1 MDTLQSH
8 LASVRE
14 RRFKRMNEFV
24 SDYAQHD
31 HVACRIL
38 LGRLESA
45 ARLKR
50 LVTYD
55 EFVRGVTFV
64 FPDRNQSMRMVTRTV
79 DTSVIKTEDEAII
92 HDFGRY
98 LAGATFRDSSIF
110 INALLI
116 RSKSYPHPPVYF
128 YDWLR
133 RAHSI
138 YMPNQSAEQEYWD
151 KSVAAV
157 HRVYSES

>member
-1 MDTLQSH
+1 MVTRQSH
-8 LASVRE
+8 LASVKE

-31 HVACRIL
+31 HAACRIL

-64 FPDRNQSMRMVTRTV
+64 VPGRNQSMRMVTRTV
-79 DTSVIKTEDEAII
+79 DTSVIKTEDEAMI

-98 LAGATFRDSSIF
+98 IAGATFRDSAIF

-116 RSKSYPHPPVYF
+116 RSKSNPHPSAYF
-128 YDWLR
+128 FDWLR
-133 RAHSI
+133 RVNLVNI
-138 YMPNQSAEQEYWD
+138 PNRSAEDNYWIE
-151 KSVAAV
+151 SVAAV
-157 HRVYSES
+157 HRVYRES

>member
-1 MDTLQSH
+1 MITLQSH
-8 LASVRE
+8 LATVQE

-31 HVACRIL
+31 HAACRIL

-64 FPDRNQSMRMVTRTV
+64 VPDRNQGMRMVTRTV
-79 DTSVIKTEDEAII
+79 DTSVIKTEDEAMI
-92 HDFGRY
+92 HDFARY
-98 LAGATFRDSSIF
+98 IAGATFRDSAIF

-116 RSKSYPHPPVYF
+116 RSKSNPHPDVYF
-128 YDWLR
+128 FDWLR
-133 RAHSI
+133 RANSV
-138 YMPNQSAEQEYWD
+138 YMPNRSAEQDYWI

>member
-1 MDTLQSH
+1 MVTLQSH
-8 LASVRE
+8 LANVQE

-31 HVACRIL
+31 HAACRIL

-45 ARLKR
+45 ARLGR

-64 FPDRNQSMRMVTRTV
+64 VPDRDQSMRMVTRTV
-79 DTSVIKTEDEAII
+79 DTSVIKTEDEAMI

-98 LAGATFRDSSIF
+98 IAGATFRDAGVF

-116 RSKSYPHPPVYF
+116 RSKSNPRPANYF
-128 YDWLR
+128 FDWLR
-133 RAHSI
+133 RANSVS
-138 YMPNQSAEQEYWD
+138 MANRSAEDDYWI
-151 KSVAAV
+151 KSVAVV
-157 HRVYSES
+157 HRAYSEN

>member
-1 MDTLQSH
+1 MVTPQSH
-8 LASVRE
+8 LASVKE

-31 HVACRIL
+31 HAACRIL

-55 EFVRGVTFV
+55 EFIRGVTFV
-64 FPDRNQSMRMVTRTV
+64 VPDRNRSMRMVTRTV
-79 DTSVIKTEDEAII
+79 DTSVIKTEDEAMI

-98 LAGATFRDSSIF
+98 LAGATFRDSAIF

-116 RSKSYPHPPVYF
+116 RSKSNPGPSVYF
-128 YDWLR
+128 FDWLR
-133 RAHSI
+133 RSNSI
-138 YMPNQSAEQEYWD
+138 YMPNRSAEQDYWIA
-151 KSVAAV
+151 SVAAV

>member
-1 MDTLQSH
+1 MLTFESH
-8 LASVRE
+8 LANNQE
-14 RRFKRMNEFV
+14 RQFIRMNEFV

-31 HVACRIL
+31 HAACRIL
-38 LGRLESA
+38 LGRLKSA

-64 FPDRNQSMRMVTRTV
+64 VPDRNQGMRMVTRTV
-79 DTSVIKTEDEAII
+79 DTSVIRTEDEAMI

-98 LAGATFRDSSIF
+98 IAGATFRDSGIF

-116 RSKSYPHPPVYF
+116 RSKSNLHPAIYF
-128 YDWLR
+128 FDWLR
-133 RAHSI
+133 RVNSV
-138 YMPNQSAEQEYWD
+138 YTPNRSAEQDYWI